1 MHFLSCIYVDATVP
15 NCVSS
20 SVVAYSNTNVCC
32 ACVLAWLKDVTWP
45 RMHYMTVIVSMF
57 ALLTNSQRASR
68 SVFFLFFFYWSER
81 YIADVKQYFDIKGV
95 NKIKRKSPN
104 QWWTSATTRRKKKI
118 ALPPHNTIPH
128 LTPVH
133 VESALIITATEKDLI
148 TMVVERIKA
157 DHEMR

>member
-1 MHFLSCIYVDATVP
+1 MLRMCVSVIKRCNMAAYALYDCNCLNVCSPHKQSKSVEKRFLS
-15 NCVSS
+15 
-20 SVVAYSNTNVCC
+20 
-32 ACVLAWLKDVTWP
+32 
-45 RMHYMTVIVSMF
+45 
-57 ALLTNSQRASR
+57 
-68 SVFFLFFFYWSER
+68 FFFYWSER